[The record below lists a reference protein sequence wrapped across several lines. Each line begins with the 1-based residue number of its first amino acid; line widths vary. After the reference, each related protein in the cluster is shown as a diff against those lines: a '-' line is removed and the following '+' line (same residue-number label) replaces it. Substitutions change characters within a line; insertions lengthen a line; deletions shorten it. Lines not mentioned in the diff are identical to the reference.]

1 MVSKVHFA
9 HWHWQLSPLPF
20 LEKLTCWSQ
29 GGRFTHQL
37 EWFKYI
43 SLLFT
48 RFELNDIPLADTT
61 ILVRRILRTRM
72 GLHKIQVVCLWLSG
86 RLGEETGWLKRRSPT
101 LTEHTSNIA
110 QILSIIPDVSNSS
123 YARSSSFSSG
133 LFCFAP
139 LQRTYI
145 LAILRLSRHR
155 NGHFYLA
162 ALRQIT
168 TPCLMKRHYKTQ
180 PFGALLVMTRLAH
193 SNKPTS
199 HLPCRCRSGF
209 VS

>member
-110 QILSIIPDVSNSS
+110 QILSIIPDVS
-123 YARSSSFSSG
+123 
-133 LFCFAP
+133 
-139 LQRTYI
+139 
-145 LAILRLSRHR
+145 
-155 NGHFYLA
+155 
-162 ALRQIT
+162 
-168 TPCLMKRHYKTQ
+168 M
-180 PFGALLVMTRLAH
+180 LAH
-193 SNKPTS
+193 LRFPRDS
-199 HLPCRCRSGF
+199 F
-209 VS
+209 VSHPFNVPTFWQYYAYQDIVMAIFILPPFDRLPRLVWWKGTIKPSLLARYW